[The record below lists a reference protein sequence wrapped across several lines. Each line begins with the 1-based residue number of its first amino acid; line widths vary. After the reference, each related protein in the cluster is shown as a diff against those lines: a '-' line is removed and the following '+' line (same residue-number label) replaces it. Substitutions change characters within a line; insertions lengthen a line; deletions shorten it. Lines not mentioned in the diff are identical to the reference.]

1 MSSMKFFEKY
11 STMRQVSRRTR
22 KPLMSKPSQ
31 QQLLALVRA
40 ALICVTAF
48 GLRLSA
54 DQVAAVQL
62 VAEAALQ
69 AFYRV

>member
-1 MSSMKFFEKY
+1 
-11 STMRQVSRRTR
+11 
-22 KPLMSKPSQ
+22 MSKPTPT
-31 QQLLALVRA
+31 QLLALVRA

-62 VAEAALQ
+62 VAEAGIQ